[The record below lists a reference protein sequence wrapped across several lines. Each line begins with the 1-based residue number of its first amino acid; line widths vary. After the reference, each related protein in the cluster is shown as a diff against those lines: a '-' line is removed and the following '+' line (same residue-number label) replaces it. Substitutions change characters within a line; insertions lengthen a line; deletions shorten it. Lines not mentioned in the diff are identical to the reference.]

1 MVETGDGK
9 KEIPR
14 KHFESAAVVRNA
26 FPQQQ
31 ALATVTKPGTQLAPA
46 AVVAVYAVADYQQPV
61 VPLLLLLKKE
71 RQHGHNICRII
82 LTVTIH
88 GNNNGTRCHLTPS
101 HRAAL
106 WPHCRSRR
114 ITRKFSRV
122 TAACLRTVKVSSHE
136 QSSTHTTS

>member
-61 VPLLLLLKKE
+61 VPLLLLLKKV
-71 RQHGHNICRII
+71 
-82 LTVTIH
+82 L
-88 GNNNGTRCHLTPS
+88 
-101 HRAAL
+101 
-106 WPHCRSRR
+106 
-114 ITRKFSRV
+114 
-122 TAACLRTVKVSSHE
+122 
-136 QSSTHTTS
+136 